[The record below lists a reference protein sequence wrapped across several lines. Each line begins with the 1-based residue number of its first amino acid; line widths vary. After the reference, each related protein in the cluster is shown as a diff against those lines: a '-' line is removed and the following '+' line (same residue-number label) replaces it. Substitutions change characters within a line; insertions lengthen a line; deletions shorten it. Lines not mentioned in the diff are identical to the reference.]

1 MESRRPRPPVST
13 RSTKLMEVRGV
24 WSARTLVVRW
34 VRAGRIEVRR
44 RGRIVRKAVI
54 WWGELKALDY

>member
-1 MESRRPRPPVST
+1 
-13 RSTKLMEVRGV
+13 MEVRGV